1 MDDIVIL
8 AFIGAILA
16 VLLYMFWKR
25 LKKLLINS
33 LVGIILLLVLQYV
46 FMIDIPINMFTILVA
61 ALFGIP
67 GVGTLLILHL
77 GGMLC

>member
-25 LKKLLINS
+25 LKRLLINS

-77 GGMLC
+77 GGMLR

>member
-16 VLLYMFWKR
+16 VLIYIFWKR
-25 LKKLLINS
+25 LKRLLINS
-33 LVGIILLLVLQYV
+33 LVGIILLLILQYV
-46 FMIDIPINMFTILVA
+46 FMINIPINMFTIAVA

>member
-1 MDDIVIL
+1 MDDIIIL

-16 VLLYMFWKR
+16 VLLYIFWKR

-33 LVGIILLLVLQYV
+33 LVGIVLLLILQYV
-46 FMIDIPINMFTILVA
+46 FMINIPINMFTLLVA

>member
-1 MDDIVIL
+1 MDDIIIL

-16 VLLYMFWKR
+16 VLIYIFWKR
-25 LKKLLINS
+25 MKRLLINS

-46 FMIDIPINMFTILVA
+46 FMIDIPINMFTLLVA

>member
-1 MDDIVIL
+1 MDDIIIL

-16 VLLYMFWKR
+16 VLIYIFWKR
-25 LKKLLINS
+25 IKKLLINS
-33 LVGIILLLVLQYV
+33 LVGVILLLVLQYV
-46 FMIDIPINMFTILVA
+46 FMIDIPINMFTLLVA

>member
-1 MDDIVIL
+1 MNDVIIL

-16 VLLYMFWKR
+16 VLIYLFWKR
-25 LKKLLINS
+25 MKKLLINS

>member
-1 MDDIVIL
+1 MDDLIIL

-16 VLLYMFWKR
+16 VLIYLFWKR
-25 LKKLLINS
+25 MKRLLINS

>member
-1 MDDIVIL
+1 MNDIIIL
-8 AFIGAILA
+8 AFIGVILV
-16 VLLYMFWKR
+16 VLVYIFWKR
-25 LKKLLINS
+25 LKRLLINS
-33 LVGIILLLVLQYV
+33 LVGILLLLILQYV
-46 FMIDIPINMFTILVA
+46 FMIDIPINMFTLLVA

>member
-16 VLLYMFWKR
+16 VLIYIFWKR
-25 LKKLLINS
+25 IKKLLINS
-33 LVGIILLLVLQYV
+33 LVGVILLLVLQYV
-46 FMIDIPINMFTILVA
+46 FMIDIPINMFTLLVA

>member
-1 MDDIVIL
+1 MDDIIILLFIGIIL
-8 AFIGAILA
+8 AIF
-16 VLLYMFWKR
+16 LYIFWKM

-33 LVGIILLLVLQYV
+33 AVGIVLILVLHYV
-46 FMIDIPINMFTILVA
+46 FMIDIPLNLTTVLIA

>member
-1 MDDIVIL
+1 MDDIIIL
-8 AFIGAILA
+8 LFIGIILA
-16 VLLYMFWKR
+16 VLIYIFWKG

-33 LVGIILLLVLQYV
+33 LVGIVLLLVLQYV
-46 FMIDIPINMFTILVA
+46 FIIDIPINIFTILAA

-67 GVGTLLILHL
+67 GVGTLLLLHL